1 MTTRRDGEVVED
13 ASFPTLKEC
22 PPISRYIFHD
32 QSKSGFRDDPLLG
45 KLSEFDHVIL
55 SSHIAFYTD
64 QVGKNTWPN
73 IIFSYSI
80 DASSSTLV
88 YTIKSL
94 TQWAE
99 LRN

>member
-13 ASFPTLKEC
+13 ATFPTLKEC

-64 QVGKNTWPN
+64 QVKYTSVNKDEN
-73 IIFSYSI
+73 HSSNFSVVRIS
-80 DASSSTLV
+80 
-88 YTIKSL
+88 
-94 TQWAE
+94 
-99 LRN
+99 